1 MSESPNGSLKDLS
14 EENREEMLE
23 RAFKRRQAEVERG
36 QPMNPDR
43 DFSWEKT
50 SFEGYDND

>member
-1 MSESPNGSLKDLS
+1 MSEYPNGNLKDLS
-14 EENREEMLE
+14 EEDREEMLE